1 MKIVFILIQYVL
13 IRRELILTVL
23 KVSTVSEETAQLYK
37 LFHMGINES

>member
-23 KVSTVSEETAQLYK
+23 KVTVSEETAQLYK